1 MVFPLDQRPLLVVC
15 TFNKRVNDYLCHSI
29 ADVIGHLVDIR
40 GYSKDECCFF
50 DREPALVVT
59 SGPYAAELAQSAFP
73 GAPLVAATR
82 VLTGIN
88 IEQVLAI
95 PHGTRVLVVSNP
107 EGPVLETIDLLM
119 QAGIDHISYEGYWPG
134 KDIDLDQFDY
144 AITPNMLYVCPHAF
158 KHVIN
163 LQQKALSVRTF
174 MEILTI
180 LGIDLHYADIFEN
193 RYFRIHIDTCRKVVQ
208 ALGRSEQLGRTQSL
222 ILDQMEEALISTTA
236 KGQFLFVNRQAKK
249 LFGLDEHFRVSA
261 ELRRAIDTLDRAQLQ
276 NTPGHRMTQCTQNII
291 LNVYEDHFFCYKAV
305 ISAESGIPQ
314 IFYSFRKIEQIQEME
329 RSLRNK
335 LYAREF
341 SAKYTFH
348 DIWGNSSKLMQ
359 NKAMAK
365 MFAKTNQTILLV
377 GESGTGKELMAQAI
391 HNASPRASAP
401 FVAVNLAAFSRSLL
415 ESELFGYESGAFTG
429 AQKKGKIGL
438 FEIANHGTIFLDEI
452 GDAPLDVQIL
462 LLRVLE
468 ERVITRVGGIHQIPV
483 DLRIIA
489 ATNRPLQDMVRD
501 GTFRIDLYYRLN
513 VLSIHTQPVRSM
525 PGEIVPFLQQYIHRL
540 SGSVKEFSPQAEQLL
555 QEYSWPGNFREL
567 RNVAEFLH
575 CISPGTKA
583 IAAEQLPQYLL
594 EELSSI
600 PCPKEEP
607 MLPDPLSLHILRLLR
622 SARPKCVGR
631 GYLVAALEKEGVS
644 TTEREVKGRLLQL
657 QEQGLVRIGS
667 TRQGTAISNDGME
680 LLSIYDDAGP
690 N

>member
-1 MVFPLDQRPLLVVC
+1 MVQRPLLIVC

-29 ADVIGHLVDIR
+29 ADVIGHLVEVR
-40 GYSKDECCFF
+40 GYSQDERCFF
-50 DREPALVVT
+50 DREPSLVVV
-59 SGPYAAELAQSAFP
+59 SGKYAVELAQSIFP
-73 GAPLVAATR
+73 DTPLVIATR
-82 VLTGIN
+82 VLTGVN

-95 PHGTRVLVVSNP
+95 PRGTRVLVVSHP
-107 EGPVLETIDLLM
+107 AGPVQETIDLLM

-134 KDIDLDQFDY
+134 KDIDLDQFEY

-174 MEILTI
+174 MEILI
-180 LGIDLHYADIFEN
+180 FLGIDLHYADIFEN

-236 KGQFLFVNRQAKK
+236 KGQFLFANRQAKK
-249 LFGLDEHFRVSA
+249 IFGLDEHFRISA
-261 ELRRAIDTLDRAQLQ
+261 ELRRAIEALDKAQLQ
-276 NTPGHRMTQCTQNII
+276 STPGHRMTQCTQDVI
-291 LNVYEDHFFCYKAV
+291 LSVNENHFFCYKAV
-305 ISAESGIPQ
+305 ISAESGLPE

-329 RSLRNK
+329 RSLRSK
-335 LYAREF
+335 LYSREF

-348 DIWGNSSKLMQ
+348 DIWGNSSKLLQ
-359 NKAMAK
+359 NKAIAK

-401 FVAVNLAAFSRSLL
+401 FVAINLAAFSRSLL
-415 ESELFGYESGAFTG
+415 ESELFGYEEGAFTG

-452 GDAPLDVQIL
+452 GDAPFDVQIL

-468 ERVITRVGGIHQIPV
+468 ERVISRVGGIHQIPV

-489 ATNRPLQDMVRD
+489 ATNRPLQDMVRN
-501 GTFRIDLYYRLN
+501 GTFRTDLYYRLN
-513 VLSIHTQPVRSM
+513 VLSIHTQPVRTM

-540 SGSVKEFSPQAEQLL
+540 SGSVKEFSPQAVQLL
-555 QEYSWPGNFREL
+555 QEYTWPGNFREL
-567 RNVAEFLH
+567 RNVAEYLH

-594 EELSSI
+594 EDLNSV
-600 PCPKEEP
+600 PCAGEEP
-607 MLPDPLSLHILRLLR
+607 ALPDPLSLHILRLLQ

-631 GYLVAALEKEGVS
+631 GYLVAALEQDGVAA
-644 TTEREVKGRLLQL
+644 TEREVKQRLIQL

-667 TRQGTAISNDGME
+667 TRQGTAISSDGIE
-680 LLSIYDDAGP
+680 LLALYSD
-690 N
+690 